1 MKKAERKARLKAK
14 KQRAKLARAGGLAES
29 AAAETASPAMTPADL
44 APATDAVEAAPV
56 AAAAPETNP
65 VETGLGDSPVAAEL
79 PDAADETPP
88 APALVGGALDDD
100 ALRFI
105 RQQGAVK
112 IAEARAAVAAAKA
125 KYPQLDDDRARG
137 MLVDAAELLHEVVV
151 ETREALAQVTPE
163 KRREALAIINEKPE
177 PGEVSAQKRPR
188 RGPNPVVSLM
198 RVGMQAASLLK
209 RVLAKTNPELGNL
222 KRAA

>member
-29 AAAETASPAMTPADL
+29 DAAETASPASNP
-44 APATDAVEAAPV
+44 APATDTVEAAPI

-125 KYPQLDDDRARG
+125 KYPQLDDDRARA

-151 ETREALAQVTPE
+151 ETREALAQVPPE